1 MPGNK
6 HKLTPS
12 AKAMG
17 VHLPVSTPL
26 ATGKVL
32 IANLIRLF
40 QATENVCFGSLAAV
54 QHHIRRTSAFG
65 RKADVHEAN
74 SNQAIAASPS
84 GMTPA
89 SHNSHTLSARS

>member
-12 AKAMG
+12 AKAVG
-17 VHLPVSTPL
+17 VYLPVSTPL

-40 QATENVCFGSLAAV
+40 QATGNVGFGSLPAV
-54 QHHIRRTSAFG
+54 QNFTTSTAAIG
-65 RKADVHEAN
+65 RIAD
-74 SNQAIAASPS
+74 I
-84 GMTPA
+84 
-89 SHNSHTLSARS
+89 LFL